1 MRPKINRHLLKKGFF
16 SGLSKGWGGFLWVI
30 KILIPISLLTT
41 VLAWSGWIEVLD
53 FLLEPIMS
61 LLGLPALAALPL
73 IVGMLAGIYGGIAA
87 MAALPF
93 TKEQM
98 TLMAIFILISHNLI
112 QEGFIQG
119 KSGIHPLKATLFRI
133 ASSIITV
140 VLTAQFLDTTG
151 VAPIV
156 PGTSTPG
163 TESFF
168 ALLQTWSMTTLY
180 LAFRIFVIIMG
191 ILIIL
196 EILKSLGWITGI
208 VRAID
213 PFLKALGLS
222 QKVGIIWIT
231 GAVFGLIYGAAIIVE
246 EVKEG
251 HLRKEELEGLHL
263 SIGINHSIV
272 EDPALFLSLGLSPFW
287 LWVPRLLM
295 AMLAVRLLTLWQS
308 IGSASR
314 TTDN

>member
-112 QEGFIQG
+112 QEGIIQG